1 MATVVQATPGDLLD
15 TIIRRY
21 LKDDV
26 TVKDYVP
33 FVLDTITCH
42 RLLND
47 RFINHDQ
54 SISIAKGTTVQQQSL
69 SSSSSSSLAT
79 QQRIWAQRVRA
90 LLESPQPG
98 ARWAGV
104 CFVRITAQQSVFMF
118 TEHVKTWATLLVG
131 MLNKYEST
139 ASLEMIIATLTE
151 LFAKTAKRPD
161 LKSDVASKYL
171 PDFHNN
177 ILNHKDKQELLP
189 TIYKALAQS
198 VTLFPTTFRLVV
210 DKAEALCVAYMDGRF
225 DLDQILVQEA
235 ANCFAALHYAGGKN
249 PNHPTERILPSEQW
263 RINVQELVKAL
274 HRCLNVLF
282 ETIDEDKVDQNEV
295 AGKNKYLT
303 AMPRPAGDPIQK
315 YPQMI
320 ARFTSLSKG
329 LMACLTCPTKEAV
342 HLPLNSLVALL
353 TRVYNVN
360 TKTPMSEARG
370 VDPQDYYLLI
380 SGILSLHMVSHQILT
395 TLLASF
401 QDHLVRYMSHLATI
415 AIKSIRQ
422 SSSPRN
428 SSSNSSTLFR
438 ISTYSVIETCI
449 QAFGIPFVN
458 MVQVP
463 LMAALLEDL
472 RMPSA
477 RTINPLEIGAGGSNT
492 TNTIKHKGGAGKNRR
507 GGAAGNNSSISGLGS
522 PEEIV
527 PSQVFIAALSV
538 LSLVLTTAG
547 PNLAPHARAAAD
559 TLVVT
564 HLLNSQHH
572 VNMIEQSETLFYTAA
587 IRTEL
592 YKVLV
597 ASISSPAETQSSLVP
612 LSVGIFKAGLN
623 DAEKSVRDSC
633 SMALTICDLV
643 IHARLPPMQRA
654 RTTAVQPQK
663 RLGEKPVKEAA
674 ETLFGEFQVPQ
685 NNFNDQNKPKN
696 ESSEEDEGEE
706 VEEDEEEEEEGKDV
720 EMKEEDMDRAA
731 SSSASMAA
739 FKAAGDLGF
748 KQPQPPATTVT
759 TTTITTNISSASVH
773 NKNEGDHQDKAT
785 VVGSSIK
792 ATRNVIES
800 QSSTSLEDVASV
812 TKTSFTSTTD
822 ATATTM
828 TASSM
833 LQSQAPESVI
843 GVDGDEDEDFAIPEI
858 NMEDD
863 DDDDD
868 MGSE

>member
-131 MLNKYEST
+131 MLN
-139 ASLEMIIATLTE
+139 
-151 LFAKTAKRPD
+151 
-161 LKSDVASKYL
+161 
-171 PDFHNN
+171 
-177 ILNHKDKQELLP
+177 P

-422 SSSPRN
+422 K
-428 SSSNSSTLFR
+428 
-438 ISTYSVIETCI
+438 TCI